1 MPGISWNRI
10 TLKWTI
16 QFILLAR
23 FCSEQLVAF
32 LRKKR
37 THVSSAMQKKP
48 STFLNNSPEGVSVTM
63 SSVFYFLVA
72 LLYYTVYNQ
81 AFFIIR
87 FWIGY
92 GIYNIFV
99 CLTTRYHLY
108 IFTCTMTLH
117 TPFVFCSV
125 DISRSRALLPTER
138 VPALFIWNKPT
149 HRSGTET
156 INGSTGKNKQL

>member
-1 MPGISWNRI
+1 MPGISLNRI
-10 TLKWTI
+10 SLKWTI
-16 QFILLAR
+16 QFILLTI
-23 FCSEQLVAF
+23 FCSES

-37 THVSSAMQKKP
+37 THVWSAMQKKP
-48 STFLNNSPEGVSVTM
+48 FTVLNNSLEGVSVTI
-63 SSVFYFLVA
+63 SSVFYFVVA

-81 AFFIIR
+81 AFIIIR
-87 FWIGY
+87 FLIGY

-99 CLTTRYHLY
+99 CLTTQYHLY
-108 IFTCTMTLH
+108 IFTCTLH

>member
-1 MPGISWNRI
+1 MFGMRCRRNLSLFLI
-10 TLKWTI
+10 TAWK
-16 QFILLAR
+16 
-23 FCSEQLVAF
+23 V
-32 LRKKR
+32 LRW
-37 THVSSAMQKKP
+37 QY
-48 STFLNNSPEGVSVTM
+48 L
-63 SSVFYFLVA
+63 VFYFVVA
-72 LLYYTVYNQ
+72 LLYYTVYNR

-87 FWIGY
+87 FFIGY
-92 GIYNIFV
+92 GIYNVLV

-138 VPALFIWNKPT
+138 VPPLFIWNKPT